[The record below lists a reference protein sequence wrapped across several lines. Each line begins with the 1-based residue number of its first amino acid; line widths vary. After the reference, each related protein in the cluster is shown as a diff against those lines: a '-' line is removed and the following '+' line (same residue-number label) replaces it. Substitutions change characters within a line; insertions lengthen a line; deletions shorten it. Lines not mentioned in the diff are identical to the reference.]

1 MARAEMA
8 LSHQTVVC
16 LGVHTPAALLPKS
29 ISNNRND
36 NDDCVTR
43 HFTYI
48 TFSPKDTLGTF
59 HILPLVLKAL
69 KAGNYH
75 LCFPH
80 EETEAQ
86 TLLE

>member
-1 MARAEMA
+1 MSIR
-8 LSHQTVVC
+8 L
-16 LGVHTPAALLPKS
+16 AALFPKS
-29 ISNNRND
+29 ISNNGND

-43 HFTYI
+43 RFTYI
-48 TFSPKDTLGTF
+48 TFSPKDTLGTLRIF
-59 HILPLVLKAL
+59 PLVLKAL

-75 LCFPH
+75 LCFPP